1 MSHARLLYILRHIV
15 ISLSLLLTACGSMP
29 KLSPH
34 KIAIQQGN
42 LITQPMV
49 DRLKPGMSKRQVE
62 FVLGTPLIA
71 DTLQQDQWHYVYSL
85 KLGNGQKLKK
95 QLAVYF
101 DQDKLSHLE
110 GDFQLRANNAP

>member
-1 MSHARLLYILRHIV
+1 MSHARLLYIRRHII
-15 ISLSLLLTACGSMP
+15 ISLSLLLAACGSMTN
-29 KLSPH
+29 LSPH

-42 LITQPMV
+42 LITQTMV

-85 KLGNGQKLKK
+85 KLGNGQQIKK

-101 DQDKLSHLE
+101 DKDKLSHLE
-110 GDFQLRANNAP
+110 GDFQLKANNAP

>member
-1 MSHARLLYILRHIV
+1 
-15 ISLSLLLTACGSMP
+15 MP

-42 LITQPMV
+42 LITQTMV

-85 KLGNGQKLKK
+85 ILGNGKK
-95 QLAVYF
+95 MKKELNVYF
-101 DQDKLSHLE
+101 YKDELSHLE
-110 GDFQLRANNAP
+110 GDFQLKAYKAP